1 MKGISPI
8 VASVLLIAITMT
20 LAGGLALWATKLVG
34 KQLPEP
40 ESEVQCRLASF
51 DFLSC
56 NYNVSTGNL
65 IFTLSN
71 RGNVELKNLTA
82 FINFPNGSSYLGS
95 SLNTSLNTGANA
107 VKSFTISGISSDFSS
122 VLIKT
127 NCPDVEVS
135 EKCTRS

>member
-40 ESEVQCRLASF
+40 ESEVQCSLASF

-56 NYNVSTGNL
+56 NYNASTGNL

-71 RGNVELKNLTA
+71 RGSVELKNLTA

-95 SLNTSLNTGANA
+95 SLNATLNTGANA
-107 VKSFTISGISSDFSS
+107 VKSFTISGISPDFSS

-127 NCPDVEVS
+127 NCPNVEVS
-135 EKCTRS
+135 EKCARS